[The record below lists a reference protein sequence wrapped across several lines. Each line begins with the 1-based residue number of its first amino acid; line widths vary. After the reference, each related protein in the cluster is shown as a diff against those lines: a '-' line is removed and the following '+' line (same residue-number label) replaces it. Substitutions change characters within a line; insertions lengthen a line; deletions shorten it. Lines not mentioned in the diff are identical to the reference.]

1 MKGGLHVAARD
12 GTLCEYCSIGLKRQ
26 SVGSNVL
33 YYCKKCGRITSK
45 KDCAVPGADHGV
57 VGICV

>member
-1 MKGGLHVAARD
+1 MKGDFMWPQGD

-45 KDCAVPGADHGV
+45 KDGSVVGADHGV